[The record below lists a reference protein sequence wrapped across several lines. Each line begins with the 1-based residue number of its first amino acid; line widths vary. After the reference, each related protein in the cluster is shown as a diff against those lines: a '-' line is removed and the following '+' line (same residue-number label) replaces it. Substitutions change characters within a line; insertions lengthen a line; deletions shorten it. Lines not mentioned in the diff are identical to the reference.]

1 MLLMTPKFFLL
12 SQMSVIREQLLNDF
26 VPDDVCP
33 LGAQFMDLP
42 RTVYQFDPNDN
53 NSTEEVTA
61 KHHLLT

>member
-1 MLLMTPKFFLL
+1 
-12 SQMSVIREQLLNDF
+12 MSIIREQLLNDF